1 MKTIQL
7 NQEQEQVLQLLKQRC
22 KKVEQFANQEHLEHL
37 LPDTFLCLLEDQ
49 KIIEVTFS
57 SEEDCV
63 DVMFW
68 NTEEYAECE
77 EYISNEELDNSFID
91 RMFETVA
98 NDSLKRLEYVANKTY
113 AARIEEFLK
122 NS

>member
-7 NQEQEQVLQLLKQRC
+7 NQEQQQVLQLLKQRC
-22 KKVEQFANQEHLEHL
+22 EKVELFANQKHLEDL

-98 NDSLKRLEYVANKTY
+98 NDSLKRLDYCANKAYVA
-113 AARIEEFLK
+113 RIQEFLNK
-122 NS
+122 A

>member
-1 MKTIQL
+1 MKKIQL
-7 NQEQEQVLQLLKQRC
+7 NREQEQVLQLLKERC
-22 KKVEQFANQEHLEHL
+22 KKVEQFANSEDTANL

-57 SEEDCV
+57 NVEDKV
-63 DVMFW
+63 GVMYW
-68 NTEEYAECE
+68 DSRDYPECE
-77 EYISNEELDNSFID
+77 EYIYNYELDNAFID

-113 AARIEEFLK
+113 TARVKEFL
-122 NS
+122 NN

>member
-7 NQEQEQVLQLLKQRC
+7 NQEQEQVLQLLKERC
-22 KKVEQFANQEHLEHL
+22 KKVEQFANSEDTADL

-49 KIIEVTFS
+49 KFIEVTFS
-57 SEEDCV
+57 SEKDKV

-68 NTEEYAECE
+68 HKEEYAECE
-77 EYISNEELDNSFID
+77 EYIYNYELDNSFID

-98 NDSLKRLEYVANKTY
+98 NDSLKRLEYVVNKTF

>member
-7 NQEQEQVLQLLKQRC
+7 NQEQQQVLQLLKQRC
-22 KKVEQFANQEHLEHL
+22 KKVELFANQKHLEDL

-49 KIIEVTFS
+49 KSIEVTFS
-57 SEEDCV
+57 SEEDRV
-63 DVMFW
+63 SVMFC

-98 NDSLKRLEYVANKTY
+98 NDSLKRLEYVANKDY
-113 AARIEEFLK
+113 AARIKEFLK